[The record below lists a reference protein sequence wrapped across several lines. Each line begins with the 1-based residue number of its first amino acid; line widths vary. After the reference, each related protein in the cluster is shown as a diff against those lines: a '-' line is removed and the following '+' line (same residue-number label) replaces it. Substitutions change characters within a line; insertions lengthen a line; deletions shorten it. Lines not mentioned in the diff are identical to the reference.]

1 MKKLI
6 VFCVA
11 MTAALL
17 AACATT
23 PTGGQQPLP
32 TPAQVAAQVC
42 PSAQA
47 VLTVLAMPGAVDAAV
62 QADLASATPIV
73 NAVCAAGATVTV
85 LDLHN
90 LASNGLPVLLKI
102 VQASPLPDKGKQTA
116 VLGVAVAQAA
126 LAPILA
132 ASTAPPANSAVPS
145 ASPPAAK

>member
-6 VFCVA
+6 TLCLA

-62 QADLASATPIV
+62 QADLASATLIV
-73 NAVCAAGATVTV
+73 NAVCAASATVTV

-90 LASNGLPVLLKI
+90 LAGNGLPVLLKI
-102 VQASPLPDKGKQTA
+102 VQASPLPDKDKQAA

-126 LAPILA
+126 LAPIMA
-132 ASTAPPANSAVPS
+132 ASTAAPVNSAAPS
-145 ASPPAAK
+145 ASPAAAK